1 MLLTED
7 IKARWEKIVDQV
19 DKEHIPLDC
28 VKKVVFRTQD
38 RKQRTINLRRLRN
51 QGIDFDGIEKAIE
64 RFINDNE
71 DEIMSME
78 FVLDVEAVAELLQP
92 ETDKLLKGMK

>member
-7 IKARWEKIVDQV
+7 FRARWEKIVDQV
-19 DKEHIPLDC
+19 DKEHVPIDC

-38 RKQRTINLRRLRN
+38 RKQRTINLRRLRS
-51 QGIDFDGIEKAIE
+51 QGIDEESIEKAIE
-64 RFINDNE
+64 NFIADNE
-71 DEIMSME
+71 DDIMSME
-78 FVLDVEAVAELLQP
+78 FVLDVDAVAQRLQP

>member
-7 IKARWEKIVDQV
+7 FRARWEKIVDQV
-19 DKEHIPLDC
+19 DKEHVPIDC

-38 RKQRTINLRRLRN
+38 RKQRTINLRRLRS
-51 QGIDFDGIEKAIE
+51 QGIDEDSIEKAIE
-64 RFINDNE
+64 NFIADNE
-71 DEIMSME
+71 DDIMSME
-78 FVLDVEAVAELLQP
+78 FVLDVDAVAQRLQP